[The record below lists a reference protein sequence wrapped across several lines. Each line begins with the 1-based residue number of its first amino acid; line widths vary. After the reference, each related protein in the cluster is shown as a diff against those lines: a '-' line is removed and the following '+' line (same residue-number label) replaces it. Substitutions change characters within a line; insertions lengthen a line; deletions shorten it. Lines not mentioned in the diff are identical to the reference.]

1 MDKSDVSSNEA
12 IELEDKKKKENNSSS
27 KGLTVVG
34 IILCIILIPVL
45 IVNLVLIFKGYTS
58 EKDELPNIG
67 GYYPL
72 MVQSG
77 SMSGTIEVGDLII
90 VHTISDSTVIGE
102 NDIITF
108 WDGEPGGTLVTHRVL
123 EVTKDDDGN
132 IAYRTKGDA
141 NIVEDAKPISRDKV
155 VGMYQ
160 KRIPKLGE
168 VALFMQTI
176 PGLIVCVVLPLVLF
190 ILYDVIS
197 RRRIE
202 KSEKKET
209 AELLEELERLR
220 QEKAAR
226 EAGSK
231 DRSEGES

>member
-1 MDKSDVSSNEA
+1 MDKSEVFPNDNL
-12 IELEDKKKKENNSSS
+12 ELGDKKKESNSSS

-34 IILCIILIPVL
+34 IILCVILIPVL
-45 IVNLVLIFKGYTS
+45 IVNLVLIFKGYTF
-58 EKDELPNIG
+58 EKDELPNMG

-90 VHTISDSTVIGE
+90 VHIVNDSTIIKE

-108 WDGEPGGTLVTHRVL
+108 WDGEPGGTLVTHRVT
-123 EVTKDDDGN
+123 EVIHDNDGN

-141 NIVEDAKPISRDKV
+141 NIIEDAKLITRDKV

-160 KRIPKLGE
+160 KRVPKLGD

-176 PGLIVCVVLPLVLF
+176 PGLAVCVFLPLVLF

-197 RRRIE
+197 RSRIE
-202 KSEKKET
+202 KNEKKET
-209 AELLEELERLR
+209 AELLEELEKLR

-226 EAGSK
+226 TEGKKDGSG
-231 DRSEGES
+231 GE